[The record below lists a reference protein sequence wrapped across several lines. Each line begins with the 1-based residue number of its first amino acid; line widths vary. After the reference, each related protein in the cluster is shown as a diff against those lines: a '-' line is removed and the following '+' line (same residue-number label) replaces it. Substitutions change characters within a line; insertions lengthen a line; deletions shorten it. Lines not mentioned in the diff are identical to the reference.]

1 MTPDQRKLL
10 RDALV
15 TALVTM
21 GRSQIGLNLAT
32 LKGAARAAGFL
43 LDDEALARELDYLV
57 QRGLAAE
64 KPVKLSAGAKRWIS
78 TADAFEYCEAEG
90 LV

>member
-1 MTPDQRKLL
+1 MTPEQRKLL

-21 GRSQIGLNLAT
+21 GSQIGLNLAT
-32 LKGAARAAGFL
+32 LKGAARAAGFV
-43 LDDEALARELDYLV
+43 LDDEALAREIDYIV
-57 QRGLAAE
+57 KRGLAE
-64 KPVKLSAGAKRWIS
+64 LKPVKLSAGVQRWTC
-78 TADAFEYCEAEG
+78 TADAVEYCEAEG

>member
-1 MTPDQRKLL
+1 MNPEQRKLL

-21 GRSQIGLNLAT
+21 GSHIGLNLAV
-32 LKGAARAAGFL
+32 LKGAARAAGFV
-43 LDDEALARELDYLV
+43 LDDEALARELDYIV
-57 QRGLAAE
+57 KRGLAEE
-64 KPVKLSAGAKRWIS
+64 KSVKLSAGARRWIS
-78 TADAFEYCEAEG
+78 TADGVEYAESEG